1 MKTRVGYEFVYSF
14 PQPTPMILMVTIH
27 YSRASD
33 LIVPDLLTTEPLATV
48 TTFRDGF
55 GNLCSRIV
63 APAGQIRIKS
73 NSLVRDSGLLDA
85 LVPYAQQHAVQD
97 LPEDTLIFLRGS
109 RYCETDLLSPLAW
122 QLFGQSQRGWPLVQ
136 TICDYVHSRI
146 TFDYQKARPT
156 RTAWEAYSE
165 RSGVCRDF
173 AHLAIALC
181 RSMNIPARYCTG
193 YLGDTGTLPPYG
205 VPDFAAWMEVYLG
218 GAWYIFDPRNNVPR
232 IGRILIARGRDAS
245 DVAIATTFGPNTLE
259 SFRVWTDEVAEGNPM
274 GSAMNSGLN
283 V

>member
-1 MKTRVGYEFVYSF
+1 MKTRVGYEFVYRF
-14 PQPTPMILMVTIH
+14 PQPTPMIMMVAIQ
-27 YSRASD
+27 YSRAPD
-33 LIVPDLLTTEPLATV
+33 LIVPDLLTTEPLVSV

-73 NSLVRDSGLLDA
+73 HSLVRDTGLLDPV
-85 LVPYAQQHAVQD
+85 VPYAQQHAVQD

-109 RYCETDLLSPLAW
+109 RYCETDLISPVAW
-122 QLFGQSQRGWPLVQ
+122 QLFGHSQRGWPLVQ
-136 TICDYVHSRI
+136 TICDYVHNRI

-156 RTAWEAYSE
+156 RTAWEAYNE
-165 RSGVCRDF
+165 QAGVCRDF
-173 AHLAIALC
+173 AHLAIAFC

-259 SFRVWTDEVAEGNPM
+259 SFRVWTDEIAEGNPM
-274 GSAMNSGLN
+274 GSAMNSGMN